1 MLFILNNAPCSGLDR
16 DGVFPAAD
24 GGEPGQEGGGPG
36 GLHRQHGAQGD
47 GAGPRHPGVQ
57 HAGVLL
63 CAVQT
68 LLKLF

>member
-1 MLFILNNAPCSGLDR
+1 M
-16 DGVFPAAD
+16 FPAAD